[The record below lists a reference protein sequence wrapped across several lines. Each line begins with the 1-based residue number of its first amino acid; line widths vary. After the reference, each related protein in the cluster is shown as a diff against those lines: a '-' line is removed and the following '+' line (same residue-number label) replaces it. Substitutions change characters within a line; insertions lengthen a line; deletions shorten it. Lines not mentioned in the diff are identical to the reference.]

1 MLAIDSSG
9 NKSDG
14 KTGAP
19 CGACREFIEESR
31 IDREEIE
38 KIALLKE
45 ISVRMVIHGRVN
57 GG

>member
-1 MLAIDSSG
+1 M
-9 NKSDG
+9 KG
-14 KTGAP
+14 KHVSNRFVRKQIYLP
-19 CGACREFIEESR
+19 LIEESR